1 MWDGTNKLKSESDGD
16 AKTYQRLIEQ
26 LGDTDKRKTKQNDFV
41 YKQIATQSIE
51 CYRWD
56 METDLVRE

>member
-16 AKTYQRLIEQ
+16 TKTYQRLIEQ
-26 LGDTDKRKTKQNDFV
+26 LGDTDKCKTKQNDFV

-51 CYRWD
+51 CYHWD
-56 METDLVRE
+56 METDLVWE